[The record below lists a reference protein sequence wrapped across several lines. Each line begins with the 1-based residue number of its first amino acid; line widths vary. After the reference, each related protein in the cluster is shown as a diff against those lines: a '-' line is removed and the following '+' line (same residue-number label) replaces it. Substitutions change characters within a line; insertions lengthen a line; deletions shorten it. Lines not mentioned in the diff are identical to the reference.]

1 MRVRN
6 WLAPGLMLSVSF
18 GLFGC
23 STPAEDDTAQRS
35 VMRDLAKIVVY
46 PWHTELATEAAT
58 VETTVAAFC
67 ADPTAP
73 NLVAAQ
79 NAWRK
84 ARLPWK
90 RAEMVRV
97 GPVEDLRLGAAIDFW
112 PVRPD
117 TIEAAIT
124 AAPEP
129 ITAEHI
135 ASLGTSSKGM
145 PAIEFLLFDP
155 IGGNAA
161 ILTSLGGQDAP
172 SIKRC
177 AYAKALA
184 ETLANDTAALESAWN
199 PASGAYI
206 DEWVNAGAG
215 SKTFTSGQNGIAA
228 MVNLL
233 NASLQGLNEN
243 KLAAPLGLSSGTP
256 DATLVESR
264 YSDHSIEELLENLH
278 GAQEVYDGRHGDV
291 SGQGL
296 SVLVNARSA
305 AIDNAVKAALTE
317 AETKISAIPAPLRTS
332 MTTQPE
338 AATAAHTAIRAF
350 RIRLSTDVA
359 SVLGVS
365 ILLNDTDG
373 D

>member
-6 WLAPGLMLSVSF
+6 WLAPGLILSTSI

-23 STPAEDDTAQRS
+23 STPAEDDTLQRA
-35 VMRDLAKIVVY
+35 VMRDLAKVVIY
-46 PWHTELATEAAT
+46 PWQMELATEAAT
-58 VETTVAAFC
+58 VDTTVAAFC
-67 ADPTAP
+67 ADPTEA
-73 NLVAAQ
+73 NLIAAQ

-84 ARLPWK
+84 ARIPWK
-90 RAEMVRV
+90 RAEMVRL
-97 GPVEDLRLGAAIDFW
+97 GPVEELRLGAAIDFW

-117 TIEAAIT
+117 TIEAAIA

-129 ITAEHI
+129 ITTEHI

-161 ILTSLGGQDAP
+161 ILASLGSMDAAAV
-172 SIKRC
+172 KRC
-177 AYAKALA
+177 EYARALA
-184 ETLANDTAALESAWN
+184 ATFANDAAALENAWN
-199 PASGAYI
+199 PMGGAYV
-206 DEWVNAGAG
+206 DELVNAGAG
-215 SKTFTSGQNGIAA
+215 SKTFTSGQNGIASI
-228 MVNLL
+228 VNML
-233 NASLQGLNEN
+233 NASLQGTNEN
-243 KLAAPLGLSSGTP
+243 KLSAPLGLNSGTP

-264 YSDHSIEELLENLH
+264 HSDNSVQDLLENLR
-278 GAQEVYDGRHGDV
+278 GVEDIYYGRHGDM

-296 SVLVNARSA
+296 TVLVAARSA
-305 AIDNAVKAALTE
+305 AIDTAVKTALTE
-317 AETKISAIPAPLRTS
+317 AESKVSAIPAPLRTAI
-332 MTTQPE
+332 TAQPE
-338 AATAAHTAIRAF
+338 TGTAAHTAIRAL

-359 SVLGVS
+359 SVLGIS